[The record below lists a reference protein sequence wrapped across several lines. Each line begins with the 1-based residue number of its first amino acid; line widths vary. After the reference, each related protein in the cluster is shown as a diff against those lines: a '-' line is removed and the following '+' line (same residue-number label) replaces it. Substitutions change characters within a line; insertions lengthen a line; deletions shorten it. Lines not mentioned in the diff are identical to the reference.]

1 MIRLL
6 VADDH
11 SVVRQGIKQ
20 IVADSPDMQIVGE
33 AATGHEALEL
43 VRSGSFDLIILD
55 ISMPGQ
61 GGLEILRELKAAA
74 PALKVIILSMHPE
87 EQYAVRSLRDGAS
100 AYLTKGSP
108 PEELIL
114 AIKTVASGKRYIT
127 PSVADRLATYIEDS
141 SQREPH
147 ELLSDREM
155 EILVLIGSGKQTSD
169 IAEELNLSIKTV
181 STYRSRILLKLN
193 METNAQLIRY
203 SLQHGLAGI
212 M

>member
-1 MIRLL
+1 MIRIL

-11 SVVRQGIKQ
+11 SVVRQGLKQ
-20 IVADSPDMQIVGE
+20 IVADSPDMEIAGE
-33 AATGHEALEL
+33 AATGQEALEL

-61 GGLEILRELKAAA
+61 GGLDILRELKAES
-74 PALKVIILSMHPE
+74 PALKVIILSMYPE
-87 EQYAVRSLRDGAS
+87 EQYAIRSFRDGAS

-114 AIKTVASGKRYIT
+114 AIRTVASGKRYIT
-127 PSVADRLATYIEDS
+127 PSIADRLATYIEDS
-141 SQREPH
+141 SQRPPH
-147 ELLSDREM
+147 ETLSDREM
-155 EILVLIGSGKQTSD
+155 EILVLIGSGKQVSD

-181 STYRSRILLKLN
+181 STYRSRILLKMD

-203 SLQHGLAGI
+203 SLQHGLVG
-212 M
+212 

>member
-1 MIRLL
+1 MIRIL

-11 SVVRQGIKQ
+11 SVVRQGLKQ
-20 IVADSPDMQIVGE
+20 IIADSPDMEIVGE
-33 AATGHEALEL
+33 AATSQEALEL

-61 GGLEILRELKAAA
+61 NGLEILRELKSES
-74 PALKVIILSMHPE
+74 PALKVIILSMYPE
-87 EQYAVRSLRDGAS
+87 EQYAIRSLRDGAS
-100 AYLTKGSP
+100 AYLTKGSQ

-127 PSVADRLATYIEDS
+127 PSVADRLATYIEDNS
-141 SQREPH
+141 KRPPH
-147 ELLSDREM
+147 ETLSDREM
-155 EILVLIGSGKQTSD
+155 EILMLIGSGKQVSD

-181 STYRSRILLKLN
+181 STYRSRILLKMN

-203 SLQHGLAGI
+203 SLQHGLVG
-212 M
+212 

>member
-1 MIRLL
+1 MIRIL

-11 SVVRQGIKQ
+11 SVVRQGLKQ
-20 IVADSPDMQIVGE
+20 IVADNPDMEIVGE
-33 AATGHEALEL
+33 AGTGEEALEL
-43 VRSGSFDLIILD
+43 VRSGSFDLVILD

-61 GGLEILRELKAAA
+61 GGLDILRELKAQA

-87 EQYAVRSLRDGAS
+87 EQYAVRCLRDGAS

-127 PSVADRLATYIEDS
+127 PSVADRLATYIEGS
-141 SQREPH
+141 SQRPPH
-147 ELLSDREM
+147 ETLSDREM
-155 EILVLIGSGKQTSD
+155 EVLVLIGSGKQVSD

-181 STYRSRILLKLN
+181 STYRSRILLKMN

-203 SLQHGLAGI
+203 SLQHGLVG
-212 M
+212 

>member
-1 MIRLL
+1 VIRIL
-6 VADDH
+6 VVDDH

-20 IVADSPDMQIVGE
+20 IVADSPDIEIVGE
-33 AATGHEALEL
+33 AASGQEALEL

-61 GGLEILRELKAAA
+61 NGLDILRELKAES
-74 PALKVIILSMHPE
+74 PALKVIILSMYPE
-87 EQYAVRSLRDGAS
+87 EQYAIRSLRDGSS

-114 AIKTVASGKRYIT
+114 AIRTVASGKRYIT

-141 SQREPH
+141 SQRPPH
-147 ELLSDREM
+147 ETLSDREM
-155 EILVLIGSGKQTSD
+155 EVLVLIGSGKQVSD
-169 IAEELNLSIKTV
+169 IAVELNLSIKTV
-181 STYRSRILLKLN
+181 STYRSRILLKMN

-203 SLQHGLAGI
+203 SLQHGLVG
-212 M
+212 